1 MTKEEFD
8 AFFEGYAK
16 NVDQANQQNFW
27 RLSDALILEII
38 KRNIP
43 DIGTDGLIM
52 DAGGGTARWAILLSK
67 IYKARFSVFDLSVDM
82 LKKAEENIAD
92 AGLTERIALQ
102 QGDLTDMRDVA
113 DGSVAHV
120 ISIYSPIS
128 FVDDR
133 EKMVRE
139 LYRILRPGGRVL
151 IMGHGYFNAIASKIN
166 NYRAGVDELRT
177 LEQVETVKWAPGV
190 PALNVFSK
198 ESIERLLESA
208 GFTSL
213 KTFGVPV
220 FAQPGPEDFDPENKL
235 RSGISEALGDETF
248 FNAIFDIEMAHNSE
262 PSVANRGVNIFAL
275 AEKK

>member
-27 RLSDALILEII
+27 KLSDALILEII

-43 DIGTDGLIM
+43 DTGTDGLIM

-67 IYKARFSVFDLSVDM
+67 VYKARFSVFDLSADM
-82 LKKAEENIAD
+82 LKKAEENIAG
-92 AGLTERIALQ
+92 AGLTERVALQ
-102 QGDLTDMRDVA
+102 QGDLTDMREVA
-113 DGSVAHV
+113 DESVDHV

-133 EKMVRE
+133 DKMARE
-139 LYRILRPGGRVL
+139 LYRILRPGGRAL

-166 NYRAGVDELRT
+166 NYRASVDELRT
-177 LEQVETVKWAPGV
+177 LEQAGTVKWAPGV

-198 ESIERLLESA
+198 ESMERLLKSA
-208 GFTSL
+208 GFTPL

-220 FAQPGPEDFDPENKL
+220 FAQPGSEDFDPENKL
-235 RSGISEALGDETF
+235 RSGISEALEDETF
-248 FNAIFDIEMAHNSE
+248 FNAIFDIEMAHNAE